1 MKTPRLADCP
11 AIWGAVS
18 SKGGGAREY
27 LLLTS
32 LDHLRRGMILG
43 VNLSAWLRRNPTAT
57 ALLSHDYT
65 SRRLTLR
72 LSHYPTSGT
81 LPTLSAQLTP

>member
-1 MKTPRLADCP
+1 MKTPQLADCP

-32 LDHLRRGMILG
+32 LDHLRRGMILLG

-57 ALLSHDYT
+57 ALLSHDYVL
-65 SRRLTLR
+65 RRLILS
-72 LSHYPTSGT
+72 LSH
-81 LPTLSAQLTP
+81 

>member
-1 MKTPRLADCP
+1 MKTPQLADCP

-57 ALLSHDYT
+57 ALLSTGMLLSHDYVL
-65 SRRLTLR
+65 RRLILS
-72 LSHYPTSGT
+72 LSH
-81 LPTLSAQLTP
+81 